1 MSVLDYIVGRM
12 KRGVITFIGMVSLAH
27 RDWPYHDHHS
37 DTTTVVY
44 QPYVVGENN
53 IPGDGDQ
60 FKRFVAKSTLIFCT
74 TNTRVIFNN
83 SNNVFQTLLA
93 NTWYE
98 FMTNIHQMFYRYSTE
113 AGSILIYVEG
123 VLPQEARRP
132 E

>member
-1 MSVLDYIVGRM
+1 MNVLQYIEGRL
-12 KRGVITFIGMVSLAH
+12 KRGLIAFIGLVTLAH

-37 DTTTVVY
+37 DTTALTY
-44 QPYVVGENN
+44 GRYVVGENN

-60 FKRFVAKSTLIFCT
+60 FKRFVAKSTLIFCS

-98 FMTNIHQMFYRYSTE
+98 FMTNIHQIFYRYSTE

-123 VLPQEARRP
+123 VLPNEARRP